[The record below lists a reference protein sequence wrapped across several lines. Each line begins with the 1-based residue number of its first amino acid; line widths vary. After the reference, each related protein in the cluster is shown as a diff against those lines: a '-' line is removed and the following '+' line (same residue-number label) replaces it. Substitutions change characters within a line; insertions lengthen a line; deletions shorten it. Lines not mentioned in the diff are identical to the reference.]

1 MLSLTNLQPTLIFQE
16 KEHLLVVS
24 FLMQNCSFSV
34 YGSLLLADGGK
45 RSVLCSFRMQLVHK
59 ELCFLRFPQIIE
71 LRGNFKS

>member
-45 RSVLCSFRMQLVHK
+45 KVCALLF
-59 ELCFLRFPQIIE
+59 
-71 LRGNFKS
+71 